1 MRIVGG
7 ESGVVRSVKEVID
20 GIELEVP
27 GLIVRSERDD
37 SGRMNCPS
45 GLNAERKIGRATS
58 KAVRLWQICYGPDGG
73 T

>member
-7 ESGVVRSVKEVID
+7 ESGVVRSVKEVTD
-20 GIELEVP
+20 VMELDVP
-27 GLIVRSERDD
+27 GLMVRTERDD

-58 KAVRLWQICYGPDGG
+58 KAVRLWRICYGLDGE